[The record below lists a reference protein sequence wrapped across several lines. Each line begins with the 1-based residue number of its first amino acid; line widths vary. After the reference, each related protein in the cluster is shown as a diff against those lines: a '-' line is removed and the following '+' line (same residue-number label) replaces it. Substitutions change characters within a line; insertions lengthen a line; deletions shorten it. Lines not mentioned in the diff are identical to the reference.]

1 MKIKTTLC
9 ILLALLVVSKATGQ
23 ETVFALL
30 KNDLRLADKYF
41 ENKDYQN
48 ALKLYKTVVKKRPS
62 KDVELKIARSHH
74 FLKQYHKA
82 IAAYE
87 KHVKSNSMSTP
98 DLYYYAEAQ
107 SGILNYDKAVESYQA
122 YLIRVPD
129 DQLIMKKI
137 WRLNN
142 LQFLYEDSLHYA
154 VRRVQF
160 STEYGELCAIPYK
173 NGVVFVSNRKEVQA
187 IETNDASMHAPFYKT
202 YFSAVLTDTTDDESF
217 HYGRPF
223 AFNKELTSKFHA
235 GPLAFYEHETKMV
248 FSSAAAKPSKKGE
261 RTMHL
266 YFAELKDGHW
276 KITTEFPYNGA
287 DYSISNPTINK
298 DGTILYFTSDMK
310 GGLGGKD
317 LYKSENVN
325 GKWTKPRNLG
335 EGINTCYDEVFP
347 FLHDRTL
354 YFSSNGHPGLGGLD
368 IFKTE
373 LSSSEFMEVENVGYP
388 LNTNFD
394 DFGIVIDSLNTHGYI
409 SSNRREGGYNDDI
422 YEFDMD
428 LQTYPLEIN
437 GVMKFKEH
445 SWVDSVDLKV
455 MPNAKIHLIDNVR
468 NITVQE
474 STCDDSGNFFLVIP
488 YYSKYKIRVV
498 SEDKDENIVSLEIP
512 KHRKANGRHE
522 IVIVKDAFKSN

>member
-1 MKIKTTLC
+1 MKTKIAFSIFFLF
-9 ILLALLVVSKATGQ
+9 LVAFQASSQ

-41 ENKDYQN
+41 ENKDYQS
-48 ALKLYKTVVKKRPS
+48 ALKLYKTVVKRRPS
-62 KDVELKIARSHH
+62 RDVELKIARSHH
-74 FLKQYHKA
+74 FLKQYRKA

-87 KHVKSNSMSTP
+87 KHVETNSLSIP

-107 SGILNYDKAVESYQA
+107 SGVLNYDKAVESYQA

-142 LQFLYEDSLHYA
+142 LEFLYEDSSHFA
-154 VRRVQF
+154 VRPVQIN
-160 STEYGELCAIPYK
+160 TEYGELCAVPYK
-173 NGVVFVSNRKEVQA
+173 NGVVFISNRKEVHA
-187 IETNDASMHAPFYKT
+187 IETNDAAMHAPFYKT
-202 YFSAVLTDTTDDESF
+202 YFSAVVTDTTNGSF
-217 HYGRPF
+217 HYGKPF
-223 AFNKELTSKFHA
+223 AFSKELTSKYHA
-235 GPLAFYEHETKMV
+235 GPLAFYDHETKMV
-248 FSSAAAKPSKKGE
+248 FSSAANKASRKGE

-276 KITTEFPYNGA
+276 QTTTAFPYNSA
-287 DYSISNPTINK
+287 DYSISNPAINE
-298 DGTILYFTSDMK
+298 DGTVLYFCSDMK
-310 GGLGGKD
+310 GGIGGKD
-317 LYKSENVN
+317 LYKSENIN
-325 GKWTKPRNLG
+325 GKWTKPKNLG
-335 EGINTCYDEVFP
+335 DGINTIHDEVFP
-347 FLHDRTL
+347 YLHQQTL

-368 IFKTE
+368 IFKAERSNSTF
-373 LSSSEFMEVENVGYP
+373 LDVENVGYP

-394 DFGIVIDSLNTHGYI
+394 DFGIVIDSLNTHGYF
-409 SSNRREGGYNDDI
+409 SSNRKEGGYNDDI

-428 LQTYPLEIN
+428 LQSYPLEIN

-445 SWVDSVDLKV
+445 SWVDSLDLKI
-455 MPNAKIHLIDNVR
+455 MPNAKIQLIDNVR

-474 STCDDSGNFFLVIP
+474 SVCDDSGNFSIVIP

>member
-1 MKIKTTLC
+1 MKIKITLF
-9 ILLALLVVSKATGQ
+9 IFLLLLVASKATSQ

-48 ALKLYKTVVKKRPS
+48 ALKLYKTVAKRRPS
-62 KDVELKIARSHH
+62 KDIEIKIARSHH
-74 FLKQYHKA
+74 RLKQYDKA

-87 KHVKSNSMSTP
+87 KHIKSNSLSTP

-107 SGILNYDKAVESYQA
+107 SGTLNYDKAVESYQA
-122 YLIRVPD
+122 YLIRIPD

-142 LQFLYEDSLHYA
+142 LQFLYEDSAHYA
-154 VRRVQF
+154 VRPVQF
-160 STEYGELCAIPYK
+160 NTGYGELCAVPYR
-173 NGVVFVSNRKEVQA
+173 NGVVFISNRKEVQA

-202 YFSAVLTDTTDDESF
+202 YFSALVMDSTLSETF
-217 HYGRPF
+217 QYAKPL

-235 GPLAFYEHETKMV
+235 GPLAFYDHETKMV
-248 FSSAAAKPSKKGE
+248 FSSAADKASRKGE

-276 KITTEFPYNGA
+276 TITSAFPYNSE
-287 DYSISNPTINK
+287 DYSVSNPTINK

-317 LYKSENVN
+317 LYKSENIN
-325 GKWTKPRNLG
+325 GKWTKPKNLG
-335 EGINTCYDEVFP
+335 EGINTLHDEEFP
-347 FLHDRTL
+347 FLHDHTL

-368 IFKTE
+368 IFK
-373 LSSSEFMEVENVGYP
+373 SEISNSTFLEVENVGYP

-394 DFGIVIDSLNTHGYI
+394 DFGIVIDSLNTHGYF
-409 SSNRREGGYNDDI
+409 SSNRKEGGYNDDV

-445 SWVDSVDLKV
+445 SWMDSVDLKL
-455 MPNAKIHLIDNVR
+455 MSNAKIYLIDNVR

-474 STCDDSGNFFLVIP
+474 GTCDDSGNFSIIIP
-488 YYSKYKIRVV
+488 YHSQYKIRVV
-498 SEDKDENIVSLEIP
+498 SEDKEENIVSLEIP

-522 IVIVKDAFKSN
+522 IVVVKDAFKSH